1 MTARPWCSA
10 LPVVALALALALG
23 RPAAAQTQSPG
34 QVPPE
39 AVAAIARD
47 LNCPLCQGYNL
58 QDCPLIVCAQMRDQI
73 RERLAA
79 GATREEIVESF
90 VVEFGPQVLNT
101 PPTEGFFLAAW
112 ILPGLVLLAGFGIV
126 LGVVRRGRR
135 PTSAAVPPQSVPTEV
150 DALATERVETM
161 LRDEDARL

>member
-1 MTARPWCSA
+1 MRRALTA
-10 LPVVALALALALG
+10 LTLAVLATALG
-23 RPAAAQTQSPG
+23 LPAKAQPVRPVE
-34 QVPPE
+34 VPPE

-58 QDCPLIVCAQMRDQI
+58 QDCPLTVCAQMRDQI

-79 GATREEIVESF
+79 GATRETIIAGF
-90 VVEFGPQVLNT
+90 VADFGPQVLNT

-112 ILPGLVLLAGFGIV
+112 VLPALVLLAGAGIV

-135 PTSAAVPPQSVPTEV
+135 PVAAADLPPPEPVAV
-150 DALATERVETM
+150 DPATAQRLENL
-161 LRDEDARL
+161 LRDEEVAP